1 MWKRNPLKSDE
12 GGQALAANRLI
23 GSWEFCGGQS
33 ANLSVGHFQ
42 LAGWSSSKWWT
53 LHFTKSPTF
62 PEGYL
67 SFNWQTALS
76 VVIPQIGQKCI
87 SWRWNIYPGRGFTL
101 LGAFGTKESIN
112 IKVSSKNVT
121 IAVHCFSLYY
131 ESKHIYYIFFGFQQ
145 LTNNDCSAIR
155 QQRNSEWLNIILAF
169 GSALNAPIYDSEWTL
184 LFQFKP
190 IRRIIQT
197 LCQP

>member
-23 GSWEFCGGQS
+23 GSWEFCGGTKCQS
-33 ANLSVGHFQ
+33 L
-42 LAGWSSSKWWT
+42 LWT
-53 LHFTKSPTF
+53 LSTGSVELIHFIKSPTF

-76 VVIPQIGQKCI
+76 LVIPQIGQKCI
-87 SWRWNIYPGRGFTL
+87 SWRWNIYTGWGFML

-197 LCQP
+197 LSQP